1 MSEKEKERYLR
12 QLGLEEWDQDKL
24 NSAKVFVAGVGGLG
38 SAASLYLAAAGV
50 GLLRLCD
57 ADRVALSDLNRQ
69 VLYSEKSLG
78 KSKVQ
83 EAKKRLAALNPE
95 VTVETKAEAINRDNI
110 EQLAAGCDL
119 IVDGLDNMETRF
131 VLNGY
136 SVRKR
141 IAYVYGAIHGWVG
154 MASLILP
161 PRTGCL
167 ACLMPSL
174 PPAAGPIPVA
184 GFIPGTIGL
193 IQAAEAC
200 KHLMGVKG
208 TLAGRLLIY
217 DSRALTF
224 DLIDWGKNPLCSV
237 CGEKK

>member
-24 NSAKVFVAGVGGLG
+24 KSAKVFVAGVGGLG